1 LEAGCTVEINAKG
14 PATMVFARFRMIQ
27 RFSPPSRV
35 FSRGF
40 AASSLSLCLLLAAGC
55 AGDIGDNLG
64 DSTGEGPG
72 GTVGPGGVT
81 DPTIGATDACS
92 GATLVPARV
101 RKVTDEQY
109 ARLITDLLPGVTPD
123 KVATPGTELALIKDA
138 DEFVV
143 RGPLASQYWDGAL
156 SAAKQAVTNLAQ
168 LVPCSPLPTDAAA
181 QRTCAQKFIDAFG
194 QKAFRRPMQAEDSTP
209 LLQVYDTGA
218 LTSFS
223 KGIELVIAAT
233 LQSADFLYRTEL
245 GAPGQTGTDVT
256 LTPYEVASVLSFIF
270 LGGAPDDGLYAS
282 AQTGSLATEQGVAD
296 QVQRLLGLPAVK
308 ERVTGLF
315 TKIVGAD
322 QALTSQRDPKA
333 YPELDTA
340 LRQAMADE
348 IHEFVQTNVFGQHT
362 LPELF
367 TSRQATV
374 NDKLA
379 SLYGVSHSGASSSVQ
394 LPTDQRSGILTRGA
408 TLLSL
413 PTGSR
418 SVHRG
423 LFIANNYLCRVLLSP
438 PANLQAEIT
447 QTLALGLNER
457 QVSELRASKAQCAAC
472 HSNFDS
478 LGLAFEHYD
487 FIGKYLTERDG
498 APVDAH
504 GTLKNTDVDGPFKD
518 VVEMSDL
525 LSKSKDV
532 AVCLPQRLAAQAL
545 GRKLADSE
553 NCAVKQLIDPWASGD
568 RQLGALVPL
577 MAKSHVFL
585 YRAKAN

>member
-1 LEAGCTVEINAKG
+1 ML
-14 PATMVFARFRMIQ
+14 FARFRMIQ
-27 RFSPPSRV
+27 RLTPFRD
-35 FSRGF
+35 F
-40 AASSLSLCLLLAAGC
+40 ASSFGLCLLLAAGC
-55 AGDIGDNLG
+55 VGDIGDGEG
-64 DSTGEGPG
+64 DSTGVGPG
-72 GTVGPGGVT
+72 GTVGPDGV

-101 RKVTDEQY
+101 RKITDEQY
-109 ARLITDLLPGVTPD
+109 ARLVTDLLPGVMPD

-138 DEFVV
+138 DEFIV

-156 SAAKQAVTNLAQ
+156 SAAKQAVTNLGQ

-181 QRTCAQKFIDAFG
+181 QRACAQKFIDAFG
-194 QKAFRRPMQAEDSTP
+194 QKAFRRPMQAEDSMP

-245 GAPGQTGTDVT
+245 GAPGQTGGEVA
-256 LTPYEVASVLSFIF
+256 LAPYEVASVLSFVF
-270 LGGAPDDGLYAS
+270 LGGAPDAELYAS
-282 AQTGSLATEQGVAD
+282 AQAGTLASDQGVAD
-296 QVQRLLGLPAVK
+296 QVARLLAVPAVK
-308 ERVTGLF
+308 ERVTGLV
-315 TKIVGAD
+315 TNIVGAD
-322 QALTSQRDPKA
+322 QALTSQRDAKVF
-333 YPELDTA
+333 PELDTP

-348 IHEFVQTNVFGQHT
+348 VHEFVQSNVFGQRP
-362 LPELF
+362 LADLF
-367 TSRQATV
+367 TSRQAMV

-379 SLYGVSHSGASSSVQ
+379 SLYGVSHAGAPSAVQ
-394 LPTDQRSGILTRGA
+394 LPADQRTGILTRGA

-457 QVSELRASKAQCAAC
+457 QVSELRASKPTCSAC

-504 GTLKNTDVDGPFKD
+504 GTLNNSDVDGPFKD
-518 VVEMSDL
+518 VVELSDL
-525 LSKSKDV
+525 LAKSKDV
-532 AVCLPQRLAAQAL
+532 AVCMPQRLAAQAL
-545 GRKLADSE
+545 GRKLGESE
-553 NCAVKQLIDPWASGD
+553 ICSIRQLVDPWTAGD
-568 RQLGALVPL
+568 KQLGALVPL
-577 MAKSHVFL
+577 MAKSHFFL
-585 YRAKAN
+585 HRAKAN